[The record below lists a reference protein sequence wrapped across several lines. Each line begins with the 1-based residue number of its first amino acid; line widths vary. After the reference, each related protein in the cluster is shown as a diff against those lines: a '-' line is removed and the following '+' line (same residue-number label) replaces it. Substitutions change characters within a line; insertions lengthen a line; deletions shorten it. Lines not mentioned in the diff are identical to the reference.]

1 MKELTFILIIFII
14 IQVYRVAII
23 FFIRKQYLIKKIFE
37 VFILL
42 LIIIIELLNMHY
54 IDNNKFN
61 TILFLISIILALYIG
76 INIIYERIV
85 KKESLSILSVKNAI
99 DLSDNGIMFLND
111 KGNIILINVVMKDIL
126 KEYNI
131 NDNYI
136 DNLKEKEIKEIHNE
150 HILKCLNRVW
160 QLKINNNKEIIAL
173 DITDIYKIQEKTR
186 NQNIEIEE
194 NNKKIL
200 KTLNNIEEVEK
211 EKKLIKIKNEF
222 HDILGHRLSLF
233 GEYLKQ
239 DNINKEEIKFM
250 LDNLFEQFTTLK
262 SPEENLK
269 KLIEVYKVFNINISI
284 IGKLPKNKEVGE
296 TFFEIIREAVTNA
309 IIHANSKNIKVVITN
324 SLEKIEML
332 ITNDGIKP
340 NNFINEN
347 EGIKGMRR
355 KLKEIGGILIIESED
370 NFILKIII

>member
-76 INIIYERIV
+76 INIIYERII

-173 DITDIYKIQEKTR
+173 DITDIYKIQEKTK

-269 KLIEVYKVFNINISI
+269 KLVEVYKVFNININI
-284 IGKLPKNKEVGE
+284 IGKFPKSKEVGE

-355 KLKEIGGILIIESED
+355 KLKEIGGILIIENED

>member
-76 INIIYERIV
+76 INIIYERII

-173 DITDIYKIQEKTR
+173 DITDIYKIQEKTK

-355 KLKEIGGILIIESED
+355 KLKEIGGILIIENED

>member
-76 INIIYERIV
+76 INIIYERII

-131 NDNYI
+131 NNNYI

-355 KLKEIGGILIIESED
+355 KLKEIGGILIIENED

>member
-54 IDNNKFN
+54 TDNNKFN
-61 TILFLISIILALYIG
+61 TILFFISIILALYIG
-76 INIIYERIV
+76 INIIYERII

-355 KLKEIGGILIIESED
+355 KLKEIGGILIIENED

>member
-61 TILFLISIILALYIG
+61 TILFFISIILALYIG
-76 INIIYERIV
+76 INIIYERII

-173 DITDIYKIQEKTR
+173 DITDIYKIQEKTK

-355 KLKEIGGILIIESED
+355 KLKEIGGILIIENED

>member
-76 INIIYERIV
+76 INIIYERII

-296 TFFEIIREAVTNA
+296 IFFEIIREAVTNA

-355 KLKEIGGILIIESED
+355 KLKEIGGILIIENED

>member
-136 DNLKEKEIKEIHNE
+136 DNLKEKEIREIHNE

-296 TFFEIIREAVTNA
+296 IFFEIIREAVTNA

>member
-76 INIIYERIV
+76 INIIYERII

-136 DNLKEKEIKEIHNE
+136 ENLKEKEIKEIPNE

-296 TFFEIIREAVTNA
+296 IFFEIIREAVTNA

-355 KLKEIGGILIIESED
+355 KLKEIGGILIIENED

>member
-54 IDNNKFN
+54 IDNNKVN

-76 INIIYERIV
+76 INIIYERII

-269 KLIEVYKVFNINISI
+269 KLVEVYKVFNINISI

-340 NNFINEN
+340 NNFINEK

-355 KLKEIGGILIIESED
+355 KLKEIGGILIIENED

>member
-76 INIIYERIV
+76 INIIYERII

-136 DNLKEKEIKEIHNE
+136 DNLKEKEIKEIPNE

-160 QLKINNNKEIIAL
+160 QLKTNNNKEVIAL
-173 DITDIYKIQEKTR
+173 DITDIYKIQEKIR

-200 KTLNNIEEVEK
+200 KKLNNIEAAEK

-269 KLIEVYKVFNINISI
+269 KLVEVYKVFNINISI

-355 KLKEIGGILIIESED
+355 KLKEIGGILIIENED

>member
-61 TILFLISIILALYIG
+61 TILFFISIILALYIG
-76 INIIYERIV
+76 INIIYERII

-173 DITDIYKIQEKTR
+173 DITDIYKIQEKTK

-324 SLEKIEML
+324 SLEKTEML

-355 KLKEIGGILIIESED
+355 KLKEIGGILIIENED

>member
-76 INIIYERIV
+76 INIIYERII

-296 TFFEIIREAVTNA
+296 IFFEIIREAVTNA

-324 SLEKIEML
+324 SLEKTEML

-355 KLKEIGGILIIESED
+355 KLKEIGGILIIENED

>member
-76 INIIYERIV
+76 INIIYERII

-200 KTLNNIEEVEK
+200 KTINNIEEVEK

-269 KLIEVYKVFNINISI
+269 KLVEVYKVFNINISI

-355 KLKEIGGILIIESED
+355 KLKEIGGILIIENED

>member
-76 INIIYERIV
+76 INIIYERII

-173 DITDIYKIQEKTR
+173 DITDIYKIQEKTK

-269 KLIEVYKVFNINISI
+269 KLVEVYKVFNINISI

-355 KLKEIGGILIIESED
+355 KLKEIVGILIIENED
-370 NFILKIII
+370 NFILKIMI

>member
-54 IDNNKFN
+54 LDNNKFN
-61 TILFLISIILALYIG
+61 TILFFISIILALYIG
-76 INIIYERIV
+76 INIIYERII

-324 SLEKIEML
+324 SLEKTEML

-355 KLKEIGGILIIESED
+355 KLKEIGGILIIENED

>member
-76 INIIYERIV
+76 INIIYERII

-136 DNLKEKEIKEIHNE
+136 DNLKEKEIKEIHSE

-269 KLIEVYKVFNINISI
+269 KLVEVYKVFNINISI

-324 SLEKIEML
+324 SLEKTEML

-355 KLKEIGGILIIESED
+355 KLKEIGGILIIENED

>member
-76 INIIYERIV
+76 INIIYERII

-160 QLKINNNKEIIAL
+160 QL
-173 DITDIYKIQEKTR
+173 
-186 NQNIEIEE
+186 
-194 NNKKIL
+194 
-200 KTLNNIEEVEK
+200 
-211 EKKLIKIKNEF
+211 
-222 HDILGHRLSLF
+222 
-233 GEYLKQ
+233 
-239 DNINKEEIKFM
+239 
-250 LDNLFEQFTTLK
+250 
-262 SPEENLK
+262 
-269 KLIEVYKVFNINISI
+269 
-284 IGKLPKNKEVGE
+284 
-296 TFFEIIREAVTNA
+296 
-309 IIHANSKNIKVVITN
+309 
-324 SLEKIEML
+324 
-332 ITNDGIKP
+332 
-340 NNFINEN
+340 
-347 EGIKGMRR
+347 
-355 KLKEIGGILIIESED
+355 
-370 NFILKIII
+370 

>member
-76 INIIYERIV
+76 INIIYERII

-136 DNLKEKEIKEIHNE
+136 DNLKEKEIREIHNE

-324 SLEKIEML
+324 SLEKTEML

-355 KLKEIGGILIIESED
+355 KLKEIGGILIIENED

>member
-61 TILFLISIILALYIG
+61 TILFFISIILALYIG
-76 INIIYERIV
+76 INIIYERII

-131 NDNYI
+131 NNNYI

-200 KTLNNIEEVEK
+200 KKLNNIEEAEK

-324 SLEKIEML
+324 SLEKTEML

-355 KLKEIGGILIIESED
+355 KLKEIGGILIIENED

>member
-76 INIIYERIV
+76 INIIYERII

-160 QLKINNNKEIIAL
+160 QLKTNNNKEVIAL
-173 DITDIYKIQEKTR
+173 DITDIYKIQEKIR

-200 KTLNNIEEVEK
+200 KKLNNIEEVEK

-262 SPEENLK
+262 LPEENLK

-355 KLKEIGGILIIESED
+355 KLKEIGGILIIENED

>member
-76 INIIYERIV
+76 INIIYERII

-284 IGKLPKNKEVGE
+284 IGKLPKNKEVGK

-324 SLEKIEML
+324 SLEKTEML

-355 KLKEIGGILIIESED
+355 KLKEIGGILIIENED

>member
-76 INIIYERIV
+76 INIIYERII

-131 NDNYI
+131 NNNYI

-173 DITDIYKIQEKTR
+173 DITDIYKIQEKIR

-269 KLIEVYKVFNINISI
+269 KLVEVYKVFNINISI

-355 KLKEIGGILIIESED
+355 KLKEIGGILIIENED

>member
-1 MKELTFILIIFII
+1 MKVLTFILIIFII
-14 IQVYRVAII
+14 LQVYRVTII

-76 INIIYERIV
+76 INIIYERIT

-126 KEYNI
+126 KEYKI

-136 DNLKEKEIKEIHNE
+136 DNLKEKEIKEIYNE
-150 HILKCLNRVW
+150 HVLKCLNRVW
-160 QLKINNNKEIIAL
+160 QLKINNNKEVIAL
-173 DITDIYKIQEKTR
+173 DITDIYKIQENTR

-284 IGKLPKNKEVGE
+284 IGKFPKNKEVGE
-296 TFFEIIREAVTNA
+296 TFFEIIREAITNA

-355 KLKEIGGILIIESED
+355 KLKEIGGILIIENSDE
-370 NFILKIII
+370 FILKVVI

>member
-76 INIIYERIV
+76 INIIYERII

-150 HILKCLNRVW
+150 HILKCLNRVC

-324 SLEKIEML
+324 SLEKTEML

-355 KLKEIGGILIIESED
+355 KLKEIGGILIIENED

>member
-76 INIIYERIV
+76 INIIYERII

-160 QLKINNNKEIIAL
+160 QLKINNNKEVIAL

-355 KLKEIGGILIIESED
+355 KLKEIGGILIIENED

>member
-76 INIIYERIV
+76 INIIYERII

-136 DNLKEKEIKEIHNE
+136 DNLKEKEIKEIPNE

-160 QLKINNNKEIIAL
+160 QLKTNNNKEVIAL
-173 DITDIYKIQEKTR
+173 DITDIYKIQEKIR

-200 KTLNNIEEVEK
+200 KKLNNIEAAEK

-355 KLKEIGGILIIESED
+355 KLKEIGGILIIENED

>member
-76 INIIYERIV
+76 INIIYERII

-136 DNLKEKEIKEIHNE
+136 DNFKEKEIKEIHSE

-173 DITDIYKIQEKTR
+173 DITDIYKIQEKTK

-355 KLKEIGGILIIESED
+355 KLKEIGGILIIENED

>member
-76 INIIYERIV
+76 INIIYERII

-173 DITDIYKIQEKTR
+173 DITDIYKIQEKIR

-200 KTLNNIEEVEK
+200 KKLNNIEEVEK

-324 SLEKIEML
+324 SLEKTEML

-355 KLKEIGGILIIESED
+355 KLKEIGGILIIENED

>member
-76 INIIYERIV
+76 INIIYERII

-173 DITDIYKIQEKTR
+173 DITDIYKIQEKTK

-269 KLIEVYKVFNINISI
+269 KLVEVYKVFNINISI

-355 KLKEIGGILIIESED
+355 KLKEIGGILIIENED

>member
-76 INIIYERIV
+76 INIIYERII

-136 DNLKEKEIKEIHNE
+136 DDLKEKEIKEIHNE

-160 QLKINNNKEIIAL
+160 QLKINNNKEVIAL

-200 KTLNNIEEVEK
+200 KTLNNIEEIEK
-211 EKKLIKIKNEF
+211 GKKLIKIKNEF

-355 KLKEIGGILIIESED
+355 KLKEIGGILIIENED

>member
-1 MKELTFILIIFII
+1 MKVLTFILIIFII
-14 IQVYRVAII
+14 LQVYRVAII
-23 FFIRKQYLIKKIFE
+23 YFTRKQYLIKKIFE

-54 IDNNKFN
+54 LDNNKFN

-76 INIIYERIV
+76 INIIYERII

-131 NDNYI
+131 NNNYI

-355 KLKEIGGILIIESED
+355 KLKEIGGILIIENED

>member
-61 TILFLISIILALYIG
+61 TILFFISIILALYIG
-76 INIIYERIV
+76 INIIYERII

-136 DNLKEKEIKEIHNE
+136 DDLKEKEIKEIHNE

-324 SLEKIEML
+324 SLEKTEML

-355 KLKEIGGILIIESED
+355 KLKEIGGILIIENED

>member
-76 INIIYERIV
+76 INIIYERII

-173 DITDIYKIQEKTR
+173 DITDIYKIQEKTK

-211 EKKLIKIKNEF
+211 EKKIIKIKNEF

-269 KLIEVYKVFNINISI
+269 KLVEVYKVFNINISI

-324 SLEKIEML
+324 SLEKTEML

-355 KLKEIGGILIIESED
+355 KLKEIGGILIIENED

>member
-1 MKELTFILIIFII
+1 MKVLTFILIIFII
-14 IQVYRVAII
+14 LQVYRVAII
-23 FFIRKQYLIKKIFE
+23 YFTRKQYLIKKIFE

-54 IDNNKFN
+54 LDNNKFN
-61 TILFLISIILALYIG
+61 TILFFISIILALYIG
-76 INIIYERIV
+76 INIIYERII

-136 DNLKEKEIKEIHNE
+136 DNLKEKEIKEIPNE

-160 QLKINNNKEIIAL
+160 QLKTNNNKEVIAL
-173 DITDIYKIQEKTR
+173 DITDIYKIQEKIR
-186 NQNIEIEE
+186 NQNTEIEE

-200 KTLNNIEEVEK
+200 KKLNNIEEAEK

-324 SLEKIEML
+324 SLEKTEML

-355 KLKEIGGILIIESED
+355 KLKEIGGILIIENED
-370 NFILKIII
+370 EFILKIII

>member
-1 MKELTFILIIFII
+1 MKVLTFILIIFII
-14 IQVYRVAII
+14 LQVYRVAII
-23 FFIRKQYLIKKIFE
+23 YFTRKQYLIKKIFE

-76 INIIYERIV
+76 INIIYERII

-233 GEYLKQ
+233 GGYLKQ

-355 KLKEIGGILIIESED
+355 KLKEIGGILIIENED
-370 NFILKIII
+370 EFILKIII

>member
-76 INIIYERIV
+76 INIIYERII

-136 DNLKEKEIKEIHNE
+136 DNLKEKEIKEIPNE

-173 DITDIYKIQEKTR
+173 DITDIYKIQEKIR

-200 KTLNNIEEVEK
+200 KKLNNIEAAEK

-269 KLIEVYKVFNINISI
+269 KLVEVYKVFNINISI

-355 KLKEIGGILIIESED
+355 KLKEIGGILIIENED

>member
-54 IDNNKFN
+54 IDNNKSN
-61 TILFLISIILALYIG
+61 TILFFISIILALYIG
-76 INIIYERIV
+76 INIIYERII

-131 NDNYI
+131 NNNYI

-200 KTLNNIEEVEK
+200 KTLNNIEKVEK

-355 KLKEIGGILIIESED
+355 KLKEIGGILIIENED

>member
-61 TILFLISIILALYIG
+61 TILFFISIILALYIG
-76 INIIYERIV
+76 INIIYERII

-136 DNLKEKEIKEIHNE
+136 DNLKEKEIKEIHSE
-150 HILKCLNRVW
+150 HILKRLNRVW

-324 SLEKIEML
+324 SLEKTEML

-355 KLKEIGGILIIESED
+355 KLKEIGGILIIENED